1 MNCEPKK
8 ISELLKTSTLHPE
21 DLIPLVQCGVNKVI
35 NAKDLIDQIIAL
47 AQESGDQ
54 NALCLALQ
62 AKNLAMKASA
72 DAEQALKDICKAI
85 VLAQKALDAV
95 CSLTSRV
102 NELERTIDR
111 LQRELN
117 ELKKI
122 VEYIRN
128 RSYEVVKT
136 VNETNHTTTYTLRF
150 KDEDTEWTNVDVPIE
165 IINYYGDGDND
176 GNGFIKVV
184 NGKITFDSTK
194 LPKYTGDGNFINVND
209 STKEISFNG
218 YSGDDF
224 ITVDNSQNKKIS
236 FEGYEGDG
244 NYIQIVGKTIKFTK
258 TIPEVPDQITYT
270 AKFPLEIVDDEE
282 TGGKVIRL
290 QKAEDGQIL
299 QYSTS
304 NGWQFV
310 TPSSGGEPAPPQLWK
325 IDTYNNGSTNETC
338 LVPNYVLDNVT
349 VNMPV
354 RAGKIYSDEG
364 SQS

>member
-21 DLIPLVQCGVNKVI
+21 DLIPLVQCGVNKAI

-165 IINYYGDGDND
+165 IINYYGDGDNNGD
-176 GNGFIKVV
+176 GFIKVV

-194 LPKYTGDGNFINVND
+194 LPKYTGDENFIHVDD

-218 YSGDDF
+218 YEGDAF
-224 ITVDNSQNKKIS
+224 INVDNSQNKKIS
-236 FEGYEGDG
+236 FEGY
-244 NYIQIVGKTIKFTK
+244 VGGTNISINDKTISFTGD
-258 TIPEVPDQITYT
+258 IPNQLT
-270 AKFPLEIVDDEE
+270 AEPPLEIVNN
-282 TGGKVIRL
+282 TIRI
-290 QKAEDGQIL
+290 KKPTRSNQIL
-299 QYSTS
+299 LFDGTNWTFADY
-304 NGWQFV
+304 N
-310 TPSSGGEPAPPQLWK
+310 SGGESTPHLWK
-325 IDTYNNGSTNETC
+325 IGTYRIGDKDETC
-338 LVPNYVLDNVT
+338 LVPNDDIPEVT
-349 VNMPV
+349 ANMSV
-354 RAGKIYSDEG
+354 RAGKIYSDERL
-364 SQS
+364 QS

>member
-21 DLIPLVQCGVNKVI
+21 DLIPLVQCGVNKAI

-165 IINYYGDGDND
+165 IINYYGDGDNN

-184 NGKITFDSTK
+184 DGKITFDSTK
-194 LPKYTGDGNFINVND
+194 LPKYTGDEKFIHV
-209 STKEISFNG
+209 
-218 YSGDDF
+218 DDG
-224 ITVDNSQNKKIS
+224 TKKIS
-236 FEGYEGDG
+236 FKGYEGGTNISVD
-244 NYIQIVGKTIKFTK
+244 NDNKRIIFTG
-258 TIPEVPDQITYT
+258 TIPKVLTYT
-270 AKFPLEIVDDEE
+270 AKLPLQIVDGENGSKIIQLKPAD
-282 TGGKVIRL
+282 R
-290 QKAEDGQIL
+290 ANQIL
-299 QYSTS
+299 LFDGTNWTFADY
-304 NGWQFV
+304 N
-310 TPSSGGEPAPPQLWK
+310 SGGESAPQLWK

-338 LVPNYVLDNVT
+338 LVPNYDLDNVT

-354 RAGKIYSDEG
+354 RAGKIYSDE
-364 SQS
+364 S

>member
-21 DLIPLVQCGVNKVI
+21 DLIPLVQCGVNKAI

-165 IINYYGDGDND
+165 IINYYGDGDNN

-194 LPKYTGDGNFINVND
+194 LPKYTGDENFIHVND

-218 YSGDDF
+218 YSGDDNF
-224 ITVDNSQNKKIS
+224 IKVDNSQNKKIS
-236 FEGYEGDG
+236 FEGYVGG
-244 NYIQIVGKTIKFTK
+244 TNISINGKTISFTGGD
-258 TIPEVPDQITYT
+258 IPDQLT
-270 AKFPLEIVDDEE
+270 AEPPLEIVNNKISLKKP
-282 TGGKVIRL
+282 TRSN
-290 QKAEDGQIL
+290 QIL
-299 QYSTS
+299 LFDGTNWTFADYNTS
-304 NGWQFV
+304 
-310 TPSSGGEPAPPQLWK
+310 PSEGTDNCLWTTG
-325 IDTYNNGSTNETC
+325 TYNNEPC
-338 LVPNYVLDNVT
+338 LVPKSNP
-349 VNMPV
+349 NMPV

>member
-21 DLIPLVQCGVNKVI
+21 DLIPLVQCGVNKAI

-165 IINYYGDGDND
+165 IINYYGDGDNN

-184 NGKITFDSTK
+184 DGKIIFDSTK
-194 LPKYTGDGNFINVND
+194 LPKYTGDGKFINVND

-218 YSGDDF
+218 YSGDSY
-224 ITVDNSQNKKIS
+224 IAVDNN
-236 FEGYEGDG
+236 
-244 NYIQIVGKTIKFTK
+244 GKTITFDGTK
-258 TIPEVPDQITYT
+258 IPKPSAPITYT
-270 AKFPLEIVDDEE
+270 AIDPLVIDNE
-282 TGGKVIRL
+282 THTISLKPA
-290 QKAEDGQIL
+290 AEGQIL
-299 QYSTS
+299 Q
-304 NGWQFV
+304 F
-310 TPSSGGEPAPPQLWK
+310 K
-325 IDTYNNGSTNETC
+325 NGSWKFVNYDPSPSGNTDSCLWTIGTYRVGDKEETC
-338 LVPNYVLDNVT
+338 LIPNSAVDRVT

-354 RAGKIYSDEG
+354 RAGKIYSDERL
-364 SQS
+364 QS